1 MNKVL
6 LSLFFSISLMLTTTP
21 DAKRPAPQEPREIII
36 ETPGLLF
43 NPSRIKVA
51 PGELVKITL
60 KNTDEMSHDFVITQ
74 PNQRE
79 RVVALAL
86 AMASNPN
93 ETNFIPVTPLILNSI
108 PMLKPGEEK
117 SITFKAPTREGVY
130 PYVCTYPGHGTI
142 MYGAM
147 YVTSVPLPPQ
157 ELDLN
162 IPESR
167 RNPGGAMA
175 GHEGHNMGGSAAA
188 SKTVTIYRAFMPE
201 SGPAGIAVG
210 MPGGL
215 SYNWDAGACRF
226 RYAWS
231 GGFVNLDK
239 HWTGN
244 GKAKADII
252 GTVFY
257 RENTTAPIRIGT
269 KESTPQ
275 QKFKGYSLLNG
286 YPTFKYTLDGVNV
299 TERITPNA
307 KSNGFV
313 RVITFDNM
321 KKPIWFLADAAA
333 KKPVATGG
341 KWSGNYLAVT
351 PVQGK
356 GRITLTFT
364 K

>member
-1 MNKVL
+1 MNKIL
-6 LSLFFSISLMLTTTP
+6 LSLFFSMSLVLTAAP
-21 DAKRPAPQEPREIII
+21 DAPQEPREIII

-43 NPSRIKVA
+43 NPARIKVA
-51 PGELVKITL
+51 PGELIKITL

-93 ETNFIPVTPLILNSI
+93 ETNYIPTTPMILNSI

-117 SITFKAPTREGVY
+117 SITFKAPIREGVY

-167 RNPGGAMA
+167 RNPAGAMA
-175 GHEGHNMGGSAAA
+175 SGHEGHNMGGGSAAA
-188 SKTVTIYRAFMPE
+188 SKTVTIYRTFMPE

-231 GGFVNLDK
+231 GGFINLDK
-239 HWTGN
+239 NWMGN
-244 GKAKADII
+244 GKARADII

-257 RENTTAPIRIGT
+257 REKAVPIRIGT
-269 KESTPQ
+269 KENIPKQ
-275 QKFKGYSLLNG
+275 QFKGYTLLNG

-299 TERITPNA
+299 TERITLAPQN
-307 KSNGFV
+307 KGFV

-321 KKPIWFLADAAA
+321 KKPIWFMADAEA

-341 KWSGNYLAVT
+341 KWTGNYLAVT

-356 GRITLTFT
+356 GRISLTFT